1 MKKKLHIIVWA
12 LGCLMGL
19 SGLAGC
25 QQDDLSPLA
34 EEGKKVNVSLSL
46 GTLSFDGTDTRA
58 MAPHTPEV
66 ENLINDIWVL
76 QFNERGILL
85 DTKTKYFPRKGEA
98 GMYVEDFEVE
108 LITARNSTV
117 CIVANT
123 NNPNLSWPNN
133 LPTFQQLLI
142 DIKAS
147 NDLSKRD
154 RIPMCG
160 YWMGDVREGTKLSA
174 LLSRMITRINLVINN
189 ETGTELSGLTVSLE
203 NVPTEAYVYPRTNQG
218 ALPDDAYT
226 TETFSDTFSE
236 GIPAD
241 ESQQFYYY
249 IAPNIC
255 TGSEKATKATIT
267 STSGD
272 KTKTWSVTL
281 GNDSP
286 ETSNRNYSLY
296 ANNYYTFTL
305 NLK

>member
-46 GTLSFDGTDTRA
+46 GTLSFEGTDTRA

-85 DTKTKYFPRKGEA
+85 DTKTKYFLREGEA

-108 LITARNSTV
+108 LITASNSTV

-133 LPTFQQLLI
+133 LPQFQQLLI
-142 DIKAS
+142 DIQAS

-160 YWMGDVREGTKLSA
+160 YWMGDVSEETKLSA

-189 ETGTELSGLTVSLE
+189 ETDAELSDLTVSLE
-203 NVPTEAYVYPRTNQG
+203 HVPTKAYVYPRTNQG

-226 TETFSDTFSE
+226 TTETFSDRFSE
-236 GIPAD
+236 GIPAG

-255 TGSEKATKATIT
+255 TDSEKATKATIT
-267 STSGD
+267 SGD
-272 KTKTWSVTL
+272 KTWSVTL

>member
-85 DTKTKYFPRKGEA
+85 DTETKYFPREGEA

-108 LITARNSTV
+108 LITASNSTV

-133 LPTFQQLLI
+133 LPQFQQLLI
-142 DIKAS
+142 DIQAS
-147 NDLSKRD
+147 NNLSKRD

-160 YWMGDVREGTKLSA
+160 YWMGNVSEGTKLSA

-189 ETGTELSGLTVSLE
+189 ETGAELSDLTVSLE
-203 NVPTEAYVYPRTNQG
+203 NVPTKAYVYPRTNQG

-226 TETFSDTFSE
+226 TENFSDTFTES
-236 GIPAD
+236 IPAG

-255 TGSEKATKATIT
+255 TGLEKATKATIT
-267 STSGD
+267 SGD
-272 KTKTWSVTL
+272 KTWSVTL

>member
-46 GTLSFDGTDTRA
+46 GTLSFEGTDTRA

-85 DTKTKYFPRKGEA
+85 DTETKYFPREGEA

-108 LITARNSTV
+108 LITASNSTV

-133 LPTFQQLLI
+133 LPQFQQLLI
-142 DIKAS
+142 DIQAS
-147 NDLSKRD
+147 NNLSKRD

-160 YWMGDVREGTKLSA
+160 YWMGNVSEGTKLSA

-189 ETGTELSGLTVSLE
+189 ETDAELT
-203 NVPTEAYVYPRTNQG
+203 A
-218 ALPDDAYT
+218 
-226 TETFSDTFSE
+226 
-236 GIPAD
+236 
-241 ESQQFYYY
+241 
-249 IAPNIC
+249 
-255 TGSEKATKATIT
+255 
-267 STSGD
+267 
-272 KTKTWSVTL
+272 
-281 GNDSP
+281 
-286 ETSNRNYSLY
+286 
-296 ANNYYTFTL
+296 
-305 NLK
+305 

>member
-46 GTLSFDGTDTRA
+46 GTLSFEGTDTRA

-85 DTKTKYFPRKGEA
+85 DTETKYFPREGEA

-108 LITARNSTV
+108 LITASNSTV

-133 LPTFQQLLI
+133 LPQFQQLLI
-142 DIKAS
+142 DIQAS

-160 YWMGDVREGTKLSA
+160 YWMGNVSEGTKLSA

-189 ETGTELSGLTVSLE
+189 ETDAELSGLTVSLE
-203 NVPTEAYVYPRTNQG
+203 NVPTKAYVYPRTNQG

-226 TETFSDTFSE
+226 TTETFSDTFSE
-236 GIPAD
+236 GIPAG

-255 TGSEKATKATIT
+255 TDSDKATKATIT
-267 STSGD
+267 SGG
-272 KTKTWSVTL
+272 KTWSVTL

>member
-25 QQDDLSPLA
+25 QQDDLSPFA

-98 GMYVEDFEVE
+98 GMYVENFEVE
-108 LITARNSTV
+108 LITASNSTV

-123 NNPNLSWPNN
+123 NDPNLSWPNN
-133 LPTFQQLLI
+133 LPTFQQRLI
-142 DIKAS
+142 DIQAS

-160 YWMGDVREGTKLSA
+160 YWMGDVSEETKLSA

-189 ETGTELSGLTVSLE
+189 ETGAELSGLTVSLE
-203 NVPTEAYVYPRTNQG
+203 NVPTKAYVYPRTNQG

-236 GIPAD
+236 GIPAG

-255 TGSEKATKATIT
+255 TSPEKATKATIT
-267 STSGD
+267 SGG
-272 KTKTWSVTL
+272 KIWSVTL

>member
-25 QQDDLSPLA
+25 QQDDLSPFA

-98 GMYVEDFEVE
+98 GMYVENFEVE
-108 LITARNSTV
+108 LITASNSTV

-123 NNPNLSWPNN
+123 NDPNLSWPNN
-133 LPTFQQLLI
+133 LPTFQQRLI
-142 DIKAS
+142 DIQAS

-160 YWMGDVREGTKLSA
+160 YWMGNVSKGTKLSA

-189 ETGTELSGLTVSLE
+189 ETGAELSDLTVSLE
-203 NVPTEAYVYPRTNQG
+203 NVPTKAYVYPRTNQG

-226 TETFSDTFSE
+226 TTETFSDTFFE
-236 GIPAD
+236 GIPAG

-255 TGSEKATKATIT
+255 TDSDKATTATIT
-267 STSGD
+267 SGD
-272 KTKTWSVTL
+272 KTWSVTL

>member
-46 GTLSFDGTDTRA
+46 GTLSFEGTDTRA

-85 DTKTKYFPRKGEA
+85 DTKTKYFLREGEA

-108 LITARNSTV
+108 LITASNSTV

-133 LPTFQQLLI
+133 LPQFQQLLI
-142 DIKAS
+142 DIQAS

-160 YWMGDVREGTKLSA
+160 YWMGDVSEGTKLSA

-189 ETGTELSGLTVSLE
+189 ETDAELSDLTVSLE
-203 NVPTEAYVYPRTNQG
+203 NVPTKAYVYPRTNQG

-226 TETFSDTFSE
+226 TTETFSDTFFE
-236 GIPAD
+236 GIPAG

-255 TGSEKATKATIT
+255 TDSEKATKATIT
-267 STSGD
+267 SGD
-272 KTKTWSVTL
+272 KTWSVTL

>member
-46 GTLSFDGTDTRA
+46 GTLSFEGTDTRA

-85 DTKTKYFPRKGEA
+85 DTKTKYFLREGEA

-108 LITARNSTV
+108 LITASNSTV

-133 LPTFQQLLI
+133 LPQFQQLLI
-142 DIKAS
+142 DIQAS

-160 YWMGDVREGTKLSA
+160 YWMGDVSEETKLSA

-189 ETGTELSGLTVSLE
+189 ETDAELSDLTVSLE
-203 NVPTEAYVYPRTNQG
+203 HVPTKAYVYPRTNQG

-226 TETFSDTFSE
+226 TTETFSDTFSE
-236 GIPAD
+236 GIPAG

-255 TGSEKATKATIT
+255 TDSDKATKATIT
-267 STSGD
+267 SGG
-272 KTKTWSVTL
+272 KTWSVTL

>member
-46 GTLSFDGTDTRA
+46 GTLSFEGTDTRA
-58 MAPHTPEV
+58 KAPHTPEV

-85 DTKTKYFPRKGEA
+85 NTETKYFPRKEEA

-108 LITARNSTV
+108 LITASNSTV

-133 LPTFQQLLI
+133 LPQFQQLLI
-142 DIKAS
+142 DIQAS

-160 YWMGDVREGTKLSA
+160 YWMGDVSEETKLSA

-189 ETGTELSGLTVSLE
+189 ETDAELSGLTVSLE
-203 NVPTEAYVYPRTNQG
+203 NVPTKAYVYPRTNQG

-226 TETFSDTFSE
+226 TTETFSDTFSE
-236 GIPAD
+236 GIPAG

-255 TGSEKATKATIT
+255 TDSDKATKATIT
-267 STSGD
+267 SGG
-272 KTKTWSVTL
+272 KTWSVTL

>member
-46 GTLSFDGTDTRA
+46 GTLSFEGTDTRA

-85 DTKTKYFPRKGEA
+85 DTKTKYFPREREA

-108 LITARNSTV
+108 LITASNSTV

-133 LPTFQQLLI
+133 LPQFQQLLI
-142 DIKAS
+142 DIQAS

-160 YWMGDVREGTKLSA
+160 YWMGNVNERTKLSA

-189 ETGTELSGLTVSLE
+189 ETDAELSGLTVSLE
-203 NVPTEAYVYPRTNQG
+203 NVPTKSCVYPRTNQG

-226 TETFSDTFSE
+226 TTETFSDTFSE
-236 GIPAD
+236 GIPAG

-255 TGSEKATKATIT
+255 TDSDKATKATIT
-267 STSGD
+267 SGG
-272 KTKTWSVTL
+272 KTWSVTL

>member
-46 GTLSFDGTDTRA
+46 GTLSFEGTDTRA

-85 DTKTKYFPRKGEA
+85 DTETKYFPREGEA

-108 LITARNSTV
+108 LITASNSTV

-133 LPTFQQLLI
+133 LPQFQQLLI
-142 DIKAS
+142 DIQAS

-160 YWMGDVREGTKLSA
+160 YWMGDVSEETKLSA

-189 ETGTELSGLTVSLE
+189 ETDAELSDLTVSLE
-203 NVPTEAYVYPRTNQG
+203 HVPTKAYVYPRTNQG

-226 TETFSDTFSE
+226 TTETFSDTFSE
-236 GIPAD
+236 GIPAG

-255 TGSEKATKATIT
+255 TDSDKATTATIT
-267 STSGD
+267 SGD
-272 KTKTWSVTL
+272 KTWSVTL

>member
-46 GTLSFDGTDTRA
+46 GTLSFEGTDTRA

-85 DTKTKYFPRKGEA
+85 DTETKYFPREGEA
-98 GMYVEDFEVE
+98 GMYVENFEVK
-108 LITARNSTV
+108 LITASNSTV

-133 LPTFQQLLI
+133 LPQFQQLLI
-142 DIKAS
+142 DIQAS

-160 YWMGDVREGTKLSA
+160 YWMGNVNERTKLSA

-189 ETGTELSGLTVSLE
+189 ETDAELSGLKVSLK
-203 NVPTEAYVYPRTNQG
+203 NVPTKAYVYPRTNQG

-226 TETFSDTFSE
+226 TTETFSDTFSE
-236 GIPAD
+236 GIPAG

-255 TGSEKATKATIT
+255 TDSDKATKATIT
-267 STSGD
+267 SGG
-272 KTKTWSVTL
+272 KTWSVTL

>member
-46 GTLSFDGTDTRA
+46 GTLSFEGTDTRA

-85 DTKTKYFPRKGEA
+85 DTETKYFPREGEA

-108 LITARNSTV
+108 LITASNSTV

-133 LPTFQQLLI
+133 LPQFQQLLI
-142 DIKAS
+142 DIQAS

-160 YWMGDVREGTKLSA
+160 YWMGNVSERTKLSA

-189 ETGTELSGLTVSLE
+189 ETGAELSGLTVSLE
-203 NVPTEAYVYPRTNQG
+203 NVPTKAYVYPRTNQG
-218 ALPDDAYT
+218 ALLDDAYT
-226 TETFSDTFSE
+226 TETFSDTFYE
-236 GIPAD
+236 GIPAG

-255 TGSEKATKATIT
+255 TDSEKATKATIT
-267 STSGD
+267 SGG
-272 KTKTWSVTL
+272 KTWSVTL

>member
-1 MKKKLHIIVWA
+1 
-12 LGCLMGL
+12 
-19 SGLAGC
+19 
-25 QQDDLSPLA
+25 
-34 EEGKKVNVSLSL
+34 
-46 GTLSFDGTDTRA
+46 
-58 MAPHTPEV
+58 
-66 ENLINDIWVL
+66 
-76 QFNERGILL
+76 
-85 DTKTKYFPRKGEA
+85 
-98 GMYVEDFEVE
+98 MYVEDFEVE
-108 LITARNSTV
+108 LITASNSTV

-133 LPTFQQLLI
+133 LPQFQQLLI
-142 DIKAS
+142 DIQAS

-160 YWMGDVREGTKLSA
+160 YWMGNVSERTRLSA

-189 ETGTELSGLTVSLE
+189 ETDAELSDLTVSLE
-203 NVPTEAYVYPRTNQG
+203 NVPTKAYVYPRTNQG

-236 GIPAD
+236 GIPAG

-255 TGSEKATKATIT
+255 TDSDKATKATIT
-267 STSGD
+267 SGG
-272 KTKTWSVTL
+272 KAWSVTL

>member
-46 GTLSFDGTDTRA
+46 GTLSFEGTDTRA

-98 GMYVEDFEVE
+98 GMYVENFEVE
-108 LITARNSTV
+108 LITASNSTV

-123 NNPNLSWPNN
+123 NDPNLSWPNN

-142 DIKAS
+142 DIQAS

-160 YWMGDVREGTKLSA
+160 YWMGNVSKGTKLSA

-189 ETGTELSGLTVSLE
+189 ETDAELSGLKVSLK
-203 NVPTEAYVYPRTNQG
+203 NVPTKAYVYPRTNQG

-226 TETFSDTFSE
+226 TTETFSDTFFE
-236 GIPAD
+236 GIPAG

-255 TGSEKATKATIT
+255 TDSEKATKATIT
-267 STSGD
+267 SGD
-272 KTKTWSVTL
+272 KTWSVTL

>member
-46 GTLSFDGTDTRA
+46 GTLSFEGTDTRA
-58 MAPHTPEV
+58 KAPHTPEV

-85 DTKTKYFPRKGEA
+85 DTKTKYFLREEEA

-108 LITARNSTV
+108 LITASNSTV

-133 LPTFQQLLI
+133 LPQFQQLLI
-142 DIKAS
+142 DIQAS

-160 YWMGDVREGTKLSA
+160 YWMGNVNERTKLSA

-189 ETGTELSGLTVSLE
+189 ETDAELSDLTVSLE
-203 NVPTEAYVYPRTNQG
+203 NVPTKAYVYPRTNQG

-226 TETFSDTFSE
+226 TTETFSDTFSE
-236 GIPAD
+236 GIPAG

-255 TGSEKATKATIT
+255 TDSDKATKATIT
-267 STSGD
+267 SGG
-272 KTKTWSVTL
+272 KTWSVTL

>member
-85 DTKTKYFPRKGEA
+85 DTKTKYFPREEEA
-98 GMYVEDFEVE
+98 GMYVEDFEVK
-108 LITARNSTV
+108 LITASNSTV

-133 LPTFQQLLI
+133 LPQFQQLLI
-142 DIKAS
+142 DIQAS

-160 YWMGDVREGTKLSA
+160 YWMGNVSERTRLSA

-189 ETGTELSGLTVSLE
+189 ETDAELSGLTVSLE
-203 NVPTEAYVYPRTNQG
+203 NVPTKAYVYPRTNQG

-226 TETFSDTFSE
+226 TTETFSDTFFE
-236 GIPAD
+236 GIPAG

-255 TGSEKATKATIT
+255 TDSDKATKATIT
-267 STSGD
+267 SGG
-272 KTKTWSVTL
+272 KTWSVTL

>member
-19 SGLAGC
+19 SGLTGC

-46 GTLSFDGTDTRA
+46 GTLSFEGTDTRA

-85 DTKTKYFPRKGEA
+85 DTETKYFPREGEA

-108 LITARNSTV
+108 LITASNSTV

-133 LPTFQQLLI
+133 LPQFQQLLI
-142 DIKAS
+142 DIQAS

-160 YWMGDVREGTKLSA
+160 YWMGDVSEETKLSA

-189 ETGTELSGLTVSLE
+189 ETDAELSDLTVSLE
-203 NVPTEAYVYPRTNQG
+203 NVPTKAYVYPRTNQG

-226 TETFSDTFSE
+226 TTETFSDTFSE
-236 GIPAD
+236 GIPAG

-255 TGSEKATKATIT
+255 TDSDKATKATIT
-267 STSGD
+267 SGG
-272 KTKTWSVTL
+272 KTWSVTL

>member
-46 GTLSFDGTDTRA
+46 GTLSFEGTDTRA

-85 DTKTKYFPRKGEA
+85 NTETKYFLREGEA
-98 GMYVEDFEVE
+98 GMYVENFEVE
-108 LITARNSTV
+108 LITASNSTV

-133 LPTFQQLLI
+133 LPQFQQLLI
-142 DIKAS
+142 DIQAS

-160 YWMGDVREGTKLSA
+160 YWMGNVRKGTKLSA

-189 ETGTELSGLTVSLE
+189 ETGAELSDLTVSLE
-203 NVPTEAYVYPRTNQG
+203 NVPTKAYVYPRTNQG

-226 TETFSDTFSE
+226 TTETFSDTFFE
-236 GIPAD
+236 GIPAG

-255 TGSEKATKATIT
+255 TDSDKATKATIT
-267 STSGD
+267 SGGN
-272 KTKTWSVTL
+272 KTWSVTL

>member
-46 GTLSFDGTDTRA
+46 GTLSFEGTDTRA

-85 DTKTKYFPRKGEA
+85 NTETKYFPRKEEA

-108 LITARNSTV
+108 LITASNSTV

-133 LPTFQQLLI
+133 LPQFQQLLI
-142 DIKAS
+142 DIQAS

-160 YWMGDVREGTKLSA
+160 YWMGDVSEETKLSA

-189 ETGTELSGLTVSLE
+189 ETDAELSDLTVSLE
-203 NVPTEAYVYPRTNQG
+203 HVPTKAYVYPRTNQG

-226 TETFSDTFSE
+226 TTETFSDTFSE
-236 GIPAD
+236 GIPAG

-255 TGSEKATKATIT
+255 TDSDKATKATIT
-267 STSGD
+267 SGG
-272 KTKTWSVTL
+272 KTWSVTL

>member
-46 GTLSFDGTDTRA
+46 GTLSFEGTDTRA

-85 DTKTKYFPRKGEA
+85 DTETKYFPREGEA

-108 LITARNSTV
+108 LITASNSTV

-133 LPTFQQLLI
+133 LPQFQQLLI
-142 DIKAS
+142 DIQAS

-160 YWMGDVREGTKLSA
+160 YWMGDVSKGTKLSA

-189 ETGTELSGLTVSLE
+189 ETDAELSDLTVSLE
-203 NVPTEAYVYPRTNQG
+203 NVPTKAYVYPRTNQG

-226 TETFSDTFSE
+226 TTETFSDTFSE
-236 GIPAD
+236 GIPAG

-255 TGSEKATKATIT
+255 TDSDKATKATIT
-267 STSGD
+267 SGG
-272 KTKTWSVTL
+272 KTWSVTL

>member
-19 SGLAGC
+19 SGLTGC

-46 GTLSFDGTDTRA
+46 GTLSFEGTDTRA

-85 DTKTKYFPRKGEA
+85 DTKTKYFLREEEA

-108 LITARNSTV
+108 LITASNSTV

-133 LPTFQQLLI
+133 LPQFQQLLI
-142 DIKAS
+142 DIQAS

-160 YWMGDVREGTKLSA
+160 YWMGDVSKGTELSA

-189 ETGTELSGLTVSLE
+189 ETDAELSGLTVSLK
-203 NVPTEAYVYPRTNQG
+203 NVPTKAYVYPRTNQG

-226 TETFSDTFSE
+226 TTETFSDTFFE
-236 GIPAD
+236 GIPAG

-255 TGSEKATKATIT
+255 TDSDKATTATIT
-267 STSGD
+267 SGG
-272 KTKTWSVTL
+272 KTWSVTL

>member
-19 SGLAGC
+19 SGLTGC

-46 GTLSFDGTDTRA
+46 GTLSFEGTDTRA

-85 DTKTKYFPRKGEA
+85 DTKTKYFLREGEA

-108 LITARNSTV
+108 LITASNSTV

-133 LPTFQQLLI
+133 LPQFQQLLI
-142 DIKAS
+142 DIQAS

-160 YWMGDVREGTKLSA
+160 YWMGDVSEETKLSA

-189 ETGTELSGLTVSLE
+189 ETGAELSDLTVSLE
-203 NVPTEAYVYPRTNQG
+203 NVPTKAYVYPRTNQG

-226 TETFSDTFSE
+226 TTETFSDTFSE
-236 GIPAD
+236 GIPAG

-255 TGSEKATKATIT
+255 TDSDKATKATIT
-267 STSGD
+267 SGG
-272 KTKTWSVTL
+272 KTWSVTL

>member
-25 QQDDLSPLA
+25 QQDDLSPFA

-98 GMYVEDFEVE
+98 GMYVENFEVE
-108 LITARNSTV
+108 LITASNSTV

-123 NNPNLSWPNN
+123 NDPNLSWPNN
-133 LPTFQQLLI
+133 LPTFQQRLI
-142 DIKAS
+142 DIQAS

-160 YWMGDVREGTKLSA
+160 YWMGDVSEETKLSA

-189 ETGTELSGLTVSLE
+189 ETGAELSGLTVSLE
-203 NVPTEAYVYPRTNQG
+203 NVPTKAYVYPRTNQG

-226 TETFSDTFSE
+226 TTETFSDTFSE
-236 GIPAD
+236 GIPAG

-255 TGSEKATKATIT
+255 TDSDKATKATIT
-267 STSGD
+267 SGG
-272 KTKTWSVTL
+272 KTWSVTL